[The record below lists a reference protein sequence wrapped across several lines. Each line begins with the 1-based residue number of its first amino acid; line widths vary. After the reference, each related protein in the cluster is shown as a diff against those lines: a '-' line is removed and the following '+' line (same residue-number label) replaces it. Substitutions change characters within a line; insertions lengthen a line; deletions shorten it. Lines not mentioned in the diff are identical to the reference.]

1 MNSSGNNLKVGIVG
15 ATGAVGQE
23 LIRLLHERAFPFKEI
38 TLLASARSSGKTI
51 TWQDKSWTVTEANPD
66 AFEGLD
72 VAIFSAGG
80 NISLDLGPEAAKRG
94 CVVIDNSSAFRMD
107 SQVPLVVPEIN
118 EEVLRDNK
126 PQIVANLLSALQL

>member
-23 LIRLLHERAFPFKEI
+23 LIRLLHERAFPFEEI

-66 AFEGLD
+66 AFL
-72 VAIFSAGG
+72 
-80 NISLDLGPEAAKRG
+80 N
-94 CVVIDNSSAFRMD
+94 C
-107 SQVPLVVPEIN
+107 
-118 EEVLRDNK
+118 
-126 PQIVANLLSALQL
+126 